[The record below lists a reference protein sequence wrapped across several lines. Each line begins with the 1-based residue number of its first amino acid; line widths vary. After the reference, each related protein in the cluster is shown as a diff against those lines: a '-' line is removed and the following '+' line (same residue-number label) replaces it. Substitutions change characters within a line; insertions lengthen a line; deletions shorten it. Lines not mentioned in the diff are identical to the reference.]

1 MKQTNTRRT
10 SPTISKPVGE
20 IIPSRTIL
28 KALAPGVLLQLRI
41 SAFPYQWNM
50 LEWFKMKSHK
60 YKKYTKIP
68 QTMTKRFF

>member
-10 SPTISKPVGE
+10 PPTISKPVGE

-41 SAFPYQWNM
+41 SAFPYQ
-50 LEWFKMKSHK
+50 
-60 YKKYTKIP
+60 
-68 QTMTKRFF
+68 